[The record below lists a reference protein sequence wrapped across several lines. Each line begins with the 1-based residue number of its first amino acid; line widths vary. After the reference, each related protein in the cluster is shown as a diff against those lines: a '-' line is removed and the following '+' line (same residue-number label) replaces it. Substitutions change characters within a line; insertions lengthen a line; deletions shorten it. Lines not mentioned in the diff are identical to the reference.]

1 MPPQK
6 FQTTER
12 ANEDAE
18 EKTAATT
25 ACVHAKPDE
34 QGDFDHQYLQAQ
46 RNRGSKDHKSPPAQ
60 PCGEACFNDGNKALW
75 RL

>member
-34 QGDFDHQYLQAQ
+34 QGDFDHQDLQAHGEQ
-46 RNRGSKDHKSPPAQ
+46 GPQIPPGTAVWGSVFQ
-60 PCGEACFNDGNKALW
+60 
-75 RL
+75 